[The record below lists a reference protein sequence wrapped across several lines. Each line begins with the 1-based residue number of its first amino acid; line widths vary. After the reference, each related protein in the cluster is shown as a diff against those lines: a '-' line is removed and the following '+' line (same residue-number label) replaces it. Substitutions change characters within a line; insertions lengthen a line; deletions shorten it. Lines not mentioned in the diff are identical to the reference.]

1 MFLNPSLTF
10 YFEMFILLKTV
21 IGALSLRA
29 VYILEA
35 EMTQTHAKNLKQT
48 HFRMVG
54 LKLFPI
60 LNMS

>member
-1 MFLNPSLTF
+1 MFLNPLLTF
-10 YFEMFILLKTV
+10 NFEIFISTKVV

-35 EMTQTHAKNLKQT
+35 EMTQTYAKNLKQT

-54 LKLFPI
+54 LKLHVYFKY
-60 LNMS
+60 